1 MDGLKREAS
10 SAEQAVFTALTKRKR
25 EREREGGDVAAFRTN
40 SAKKRNAGGGS
51 PPPPPSPPT
60 PPPRGPFDPGN

>member
-25 EREREGGDVAAFRTN
+25 ERERGDVAAFRTN

-51 PPPPPSPPT
+51 PPPPSPPT